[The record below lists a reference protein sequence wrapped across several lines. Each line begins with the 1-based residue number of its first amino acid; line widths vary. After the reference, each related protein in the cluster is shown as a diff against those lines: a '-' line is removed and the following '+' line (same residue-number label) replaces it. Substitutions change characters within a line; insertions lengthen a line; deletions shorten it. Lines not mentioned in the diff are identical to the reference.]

1 MAITKELFRTS
12 MALFP
17 GAVTLITVGA
27 GPARRGLTATAVCS
41 LTDEPPSLL
50 ICVNRK
56 VEACA
61 EITRAGQFSV
71 QLLAEDGDALAM
83 RFAGAGGVRGA
94 EKFAE
99 GAWSEFDMGLPSL
112 DTALASLACTVTS
125 ESDNGSHRVFIGRIE
140 EARLR
145 PEAGK
150 ALVYA
155 HARFHRL
162 QEAG

>member
-1 MAITKELFRTS
+1 MAITKEIFRSS

-17 GAVTLITVGA
+17 GAVTLITVGE
-27 GPARRGLTATAVCS
+27 GEDRRGLTATATCS

-61 EITRAGQFSV
+61 EISRLGKFSV
-71 QLLAEDGDALAM
+71 QLLCDDGNDLAM
-83 RFAGAGGVRGA
+83 RFAGAAGA
-94 EKFAE
+94 HGAAKFDE
-99 GAWSEFDMGLPSL
+99 GDWVSDDLGLPVLQS
-112 DTALASLACTVTS
+112 ALASLSCTVAS
-125 ESDNGSHRVFIGRIE
+125 ESDNGSHRIFIGQIE

-145 PEAGK
+145 PEVGK

-155 HARFHRL
+155 HARFHKL
-162 QEAG
+162 QEAV